1 MTGNPHTYKMPWL
14 LRIRLI
20 FRSIMGHNV
29 IVDPELIASF
39 EFELSSQLR
48 RFEKTIKCV
57 QGVEFC
63 LRQIHLCLLVPLL
76 DPRSH
81 VAE

>member
-1 MTGNPHTYKMPWL
+1 MTGNPHAYKMPWL
-14 LRIRLI
+14 LRVRLI

-39 EFELSSQLR
+39 EFELSGQVR
-48 RFEKTIKCV
+48 RFEKAIKCV
-57 QGVEFC
+57 QGVEFR
-63 LRQIHLCLLVPLL
+63 LRQIHLCFLVSLL
-76 DPRSH
+76 DPVSH